1 MDVGFNESDKILER
15 LERKLHSEY
24 AKASREMTKKAND
37 YFVKFAAEDKQM
49 REKYKD
55 GKISKR
61 EFIEWRERKM
71 LRGKYWTGMKERL
84 ANDLVNTDKLAMA
97 YVHTNALDTYALNMN
112 FGTYSIEKES
122 RLDTAFTV
130 YNRDAVLNIAK
141 NNPNLLPKNTNPQ
154 VDIPKDKRWN
164 KQHINSAITQGILQ
178 GESVDKV
185 AKRLQKVTDM
195 GARSA
200 VKNARTAMTSAQ
212 NAGRLDS
219 MRRAKERGIGVKKA
233 WMATLDSRTR
243 DSHKALDGEV
253 RDLDEEFSNGLMHPG
268 DPNGDPSEVY
278 NCRCRLVHEFDRY
291 STDWTD
297 MRNRYD
303 ERLGGM
309 SYDEWKSQRTQKT
322 ATKEKLKEEQ
332 PKTNKEY
339 EADVAKLLKEIHT
352 THRAL
357 NHLENTPAEDIG
369 DEWFQKKSDFGSMD
383 ARTAKAFT
391 ETLSDLSKQYDTSLG
406 EVARMQKLEF
416 LEHKNAFAYVE
427 HDYELD
433 VSKLHINPIKC
444 GDYEKLVD
452 RIKELASDGYAVKID
467 EKLAH
472 KYVATHEF
480 AHTLIDMQT
489 PLRNKRNWVKADYPK
504 IKKARKEIEA
514 VYTDYLDKRQKI
526 EAEFQKYELD
536 FLNTFSQASADKA
549 VELEKQLNA
558 MTVSKYGNENSDEFM
573 AECFTLRHL
582 GVGTNEYADRIMDIL
597 DKYFGRK

>member
-37 YFVKFAAEDKQM
+37 YFVKFATEDEQM
-49 REKYKD
+49 RRKYKD

-61 EFIEWRERKM
+61 EYIEWRERKM

-185 AKRLQKVTDM
+185 AKRLRKVTDM
-195 GARSA
+195 GERSA

-219 MRRAKERGIGVKKA
+219 MRRAKERGISVKKA

-253 RDLDEEFSNGLMHPG
+253 RNLDEEFSNGLMHPG
-268 DPNGDPSEVY
+268 DPNGDPSQTY
-278 NCRCRLVHEFDRY
+278 NCRCRLVHEYDRY

-303 ERLGGM
+303 ERLDGM
-309 SYDEWKSQRTQKT
+309 SYDEWKSQRTQKRQPM
-322 ATKEKLKEEQ
+322 KE
-332 PKTNKEY
+332 
-339 EADVAKLLKEIHT
+339 
-352 THRAL
+352 L
-357 NHLENTPAEDIG
+357 NH
-369 DEWFQKKSDFGSMD
+369 
-383 ARTAKAFT
+383 
-391 ETLSDLSKQYDTSLG
+391 
-406 EVARMQKLEF
+406 
-416 LEHKNAFAYVE
+416 
-427 HDYELD
+427 
-433 VSKLHINPIKC
+433 
-444 GDYEKLVD
+444 
-452 RIKELASDGYAVKID
+452 
-467 EKLAH
+467 
-472 KYVATHEF
+472 
-480 AHTLIDMQT
+480 
-489 PLRNKRNWVKADYPK
+489 
-504 IKKARKEIEA
+504 
-514 VYTDYLDKRQKI
+514 
-526 EAEFQKYELD
+526 
-536 FLNTFSQASADKA
+536 
-549 VELEKQLNA
+549 
-558 MTVSKYGNENSDEFM
+558 
-573 AECFTLRHL
+573 
-582 GVGTNEYADRIMDIL
+582 
-597 DKYFGRK
+597 GRKDND

>member
-15 LERKLHSEY
+15 LERKLHTEY
-24 AKASREMTKKAND
+24 AKASREMAQKAND
-37 YFVKFAAEDKQM
+37 YFEKFATEDEQM
-49 REKYKD
+49 RGKYKD

-61 EFIEWRERKM
+61 EYVEWRERKM

-84 ANDLVNTDKLAMA
+84 ANDMVNTDKLAMA

-130 YNRDAVLNIAK
+130 YNRDAVLNITK

-185 AKRLQKVTDM
+185 AKRLRKVTDM
-195 GARSA
+195 GERSA

-253 RDLDEEFSNGLMHPG
+253 RNLDEEFSNGLMHPG

-278 NCRCRLVHEFDRY
+278 NCRCRLVHEYDRY

-303 ERLGGM
+303 KRLGGM

-322 ATKEKLKEEQ
+322 AANEKLKEEQ
-332 PKTNKEY
+332 PKTNEPIIHTEAYRTLIDKIAKDYNIEYREVEDLQKPLTEEQIIEKIGGGDLTKGSCSSLSYCYIGNKCGYDVTDFRGGDSQEFFSMRMNEKLIKSLDGIEKQTFIVNKE
-339 EADVAKLLKEIHT
+339 ASDVAKKLKELDLPYGKEYRLMCGRHAAIIRNT
-352 THRAL
+352 ENGYEYLELQSPTRNGWKSFTEKERLKVKGITDGKVEYETIKEKCSMADTLKNRFGCRVSKSNSPIWDEASGGAL
-357 NHLENTPAEDIG
+357 RDENG
-369 DEWFQKKSDFGSMD
+369 LLVFGSEMEL
-383 ARTAKAFT
+383 TAVDSYKGNQEFKDILCYINTA
-391 ETLSDLSKQYDTSLG
+391 LDKQQKGSK
-406 EVARMQKLEF
+406 
-416 LEHKNAFAYVE
+416 
-427 HDYELD
+427 
-433 VSKLHINPIKC
+433 
-444 GDYEKLVD
+444 
-452 RIKELASDGYAVKID
+452 GYAK
-467 EKLAH
+467 
-472 KYVATHEF
+472 
-480 AHTLIDMQT
+480 
-489 PLRNKRNWVKADYPK
+489 
-504 IKKARKEIEA
+504 
-514 VYTDYLDKRQKI
+514 
-526 EAEFQKYELD
+526 
-536 FLNTFSQASADKA
+536 
-549 VELEKQLNA
+549 
-558 MTVSKYGNENSDEFM
+558 
-573 AECFTLRHL
+573 
-582 GVGTNEYADRIMDIL
+582 
-597 DKYFGRK
+597 